1 MEGAPEKKF
10 LIILIPKCTSRNQ
23 FCIPTCRNWGVQL
36 CAAPWMQQGLKN
48 SQGRLGPGLIQS
60 YHIARSEWPWV
71 YIFKNMLPAKVSVQC
86 EQFLMELQ
94 AKLLL
99 ICQKPSS
106 PVYSQA
112 HVCLQQVFSSSFYLS
127 QLSLRTVKTNPKD
140 SSPCPSVS
148 AGVIFAL
155 PAEHHHSRFLSL
167 TSERGRITCKLLLR
181 TTQTLWNRGSTALW
195 LLFYSVLAFPQNK
208 YHRIMHN
215 TRKYVHRS

>member
-1 MEGAPEKKF
+1 
-10 LIILIPKCTSRNQ
+10 
-23 FCIPTCRNWGVQL
+23 
-36 CAAPWMQQGLKN
+36 
-48 SQGRLGPGLIQS
+48 
-60 YHIARSEWPWV
+60 
-71 YIFKNMLPAKVSVQC
+71 MLPVKVSVQC

-99 ICQKPSS
+99 ICQRPSS

-112 HVCLQQVFSSSFYLS
+112 HVCLQQVFSSSFDVS

-155 PAEHHHSRFLSL
+155 PAERHHSRFLCL
-167 TSERGRITCKLLLR
+167 TSERGRIPCSR

-195 LLFYSVLAFPQNK
+195 LLSYSVLAFPQNK
-208 YHRIMHN
+208 YHRTAHN

>member
-1 MEGAPEKKF
+1 
-10 LIILIPKCTSRNQ
+10 
-23 FCIPTCRNWGVQL
+23 
-36 CAAPWMQQGLKN
+36 
-48 SQGRLGPGLIQS
+48 
-60 YHIARSEWPWV
+60 
-71 YIFKNMLPAKVSVQC
+71 MLPAKVSVQC

-195 LLFYSVLAFPQNK
+195 LLFYSVLALPQNK